1 MDSHLGTS
9 VEMNF
14 ARGKCFCILTVAYQF
29 EDFRFASRNR
39 RQIGYGAYHARKKVT
54 GIPARICCHERKRT
68 REDTSLP
75 FSLKSRTDE
84 NAGTNPEELI
94 GAAHAGCFSMAL
106 TSILE
111 DAGLS
116 VGSVETSARVTLEQ
130 RSDGFWISEVHLV
143 TRGVGQACSNDE
155 FVAYAEKAKATCPV
169 SKLYSS
175 AAITLDAAL
184 A

>member
-1 MDSHLGTS
+1 MKILRHASAIWSGTVPAGTGSMTLGRDGQ
-9 VEMNF
+9 V
-14 ARGKCFCILTVAYQF
+14 I
-29 EDFRFASRNR
+29 
-39 RQIGYGAYHARKKVT
+39 
-54 GIPARICCHERKRT
+54 
-68 REDTSLP
+68 P
-75 FSLKSRTDE
+75 FSLKARTEE

-111 DAGLS
+111 DAGLA

-130 RSDGFWISEVHLV
+130 RTDGFWIIEVHLV

-155 FVAYAEKAKATCPV
+155 FVAFAQKAKDTCPV

>member
-1 MDSHLGTS
+1 MKILRHASAIWSGTVPAGTGSMTLGRDGL
-9 VEMNF
+9 V
-14 ARGKCFCILTVAYQF
+14 I
-29 EDFRFASRNR
+29 
-39 RQIGYGAYHARKKVT
+39 
-54 GIPARICCHERKRT
+54 
-68 REDTSLP
+68 P
-75 FSLKSRTDE
+75 FSLKARTEE

-111 DAGLS
+111 DAGLA

-130 RSDGFWISEVHLV
+130 RTDGFWISEVHLV

-155 FVAYAEKAKATCPV
+155 FVAFAQKAKDTCPV

-175 AAITLDAAL
+175 AVITLDAAL